1 MLEFLFERNQ
11 YFTDEILTKEYH
23 IKLDSNI
30 ENLADFNG
38 PQIQKCIGCEIN
50 WSQGKDVTTKTVRKR
65 QIHKTSGVT
74 RKITKIVHK
83 SSFFNFFSP
92 PLEPTDSDMHEACTK
107 SIRKFLTYDFAIG
120 QIIKERVVP
129 KAIVY
134 FLGIGE
140 DDDLYFNSVG
150 IAKMYE

>member
-1 MLEFLFERNQ
+1 
-11 YFTDEILTKEYH
+11 
-23 IKLDSNI
+23 
-30 ENLADFNG
+30 
-38 PQIQKCIGCEIN
+38 
-50 WSQGKDVTTKTVRKR
+50 
-65 QIHKTSGVT
+65 
-74 RKITKIVHK
+74 
-83 SSFFNFFSP
+83 
-92 PLEPTDSDMHEACTK
+92 MHEACTK